1 MSNETEPSLPLDIP
15 EQPEVVAGQK
25 IAYARVSSKDQNLD
39 RQLAALKKE
48 KVFRVFTDTVSG
60 SSTQRPGLDGAL
72 NYVRAG
78 DQLIVVSMD
87 RLARS
92 LIDLH
97 RLVDELTERGVS
109 VKFLKEG
116 QTYSL
121 DSSPVAKLM
130 LGLLGSVAEFER
142 SIIRE
147 RQAEGIAKA
156 KARGVYKGRAKVL
169 NEEQVAQAREW
180 VGAGIPKA
188 EVARRLGI
196 GRTTLYKYSPTNGPL
211 EVVSKREKGDSPQN
225 KCKEDSDIEPVRF
238 FHWPLPRHGGCYG
251 DTNAHCYSKQTEGEK
266 RQELCHPA
274 KQTSDDK

>member
-1 MSNETEPSLPLDIP
+1 MNNETEPSLPLDIP
-15 EQPEVVAGQK
+15 EQPEAIAGQK
-25 IAYARVSSKDQNLD
+25 IGYARVSSKDQNLD

-97 RLVDELTERGVS
+97 RLVDELAERGVS

-142 SIIRE
+142 AIIRE

-169 NEEQVAQAREW
+169 NEEQIAQAREW

-188 EVARRLGI
+188 EVARRFGI
-196 GRTTLYKYSPTNGPL
+196 GRTTLYKYLT
-211 EVVSKREKGDSPQN
+211 Q
-225 KCKEDSDIEPVRF
+225 
-238 FHWPLPRHGGCYG
+238 
-251 DTNAHCYSKQTEGEK
+251 
-266 RQELCHPA
+266 
-274 KQTSDDK
+274 

>member
-169 NEEQVAQAREW
+169 NEEQVVQAREW
-180 VGAGIPKA
+180 VSEGVPKA
-188 EVARRLGI
+188 EVARRFGI
-196 GRTTLYKYSPTNGPL
+196 GRTTLYKYLT
-211 EVVSKREKGDSPQN
+211 Q
-225 KCKEDSDIEPVRF
+225 
-238 FHWPLPRHGGCYG
+238 
-251 DTNAHCYSKQTEGEK
+251 
-266 RQELCHPA
+266 
-274 KQTSDDK
+274 

>member
-25 IAYARVSSKDQNLD
+25 IGYARVSSKDQNLD

-48 KVFRVFTDTVSG
+48 KVFRIFTDTVSG

-156 KARGVYKGRAKVL
+156 KARGMYKGRAKVL
-169 NEEQVAQAREW
+169 NEEQIVQAREW
-180 VGAGIPKA
+180 VGEGIPKT

-196 GRTTLYKYSPTNGPL
+196 GRTTLYKYLAN
-211 EVVSKREKGDSPQN
+211 
-225 KCKEDSDIEPVRF
+225 
-238 FHWPLPRHGGCYG
+238 
-251 DTNAHCYSKQTEGEK
+251 
-266 RQELCHPA
+266 
-274 KQTSDDK
+274 

>member
-1 MSNETEPSLPLDIP
+1 MTNETESSLPLDIP
-15 EQPEVVAGQK
+15 EQPEAVAGQK
-25 IAYARVSSKDQNLD
+25 IGYARVSSKDQNLD

-48 KVFRVFTDTVSG
+48 KVFRIFTDTVSG

-72 NYVRAG
+72 NYLRTG

-142 SIIRE
+142 AIIRE

-169 NEEQVAQAREW
+169 NEEQIIQARKW
-180 VGAGIPKA
+180 VSEGIPKA

-196 GRTTLYKYSPTNGPL
+196 GRTTLYKYLN
-211 EVVSKREKGDSPQN
+211 Q
-225 KCKEDSDIEPVRF
+225 
-238 FHWPLPRHGGCYG
+238 
-251 DTNAHCYSKQTEGEK
+251 
-266 RQELCHPA
+266 
-274 KQTSDDK
+274 

>member
-15 EQPEVVAGQK
+15 EQPEVVTGQK
-25 IAYARVSSKDQNLD
+25 IGYARVSSKDQNLD

-48 KVFRVFTDTVSG
+48 KVFRIFTDTVSG

-72 NYVRAG
+72 DYVRAG

-142 SIIRE
+142 AIIRE

-169 NEEQVAQAREW
+169 NEEQIMQAREW
-180 VGAGIPKA
+180 VSEGVPKT
-188 EVARRLGI
+188 EVARRFGI
-196 GRTTLYKYSPTNGPL
+196 GRTTLYKYLSL
-211 EVVSKREKGDSPQN
+211 
-225 KCKEDSDIEPVRF
+225 I
-238 FHWPLPRHGGCYG
+238 HI
-251 DTNAHCYSKQTEGEK
+251 
-266 RQELCHPA
+266 
-274 KQTSDDK
+274 

>member
-15 EQPEVVAGQK
+15 EQPEAVAGQK
-25 IAYARVSSKDQNLD
+25 IGYARVSSKDQNLD

-72 NYVRAG
+72 NYLRSG

-169 NEEQVAQAREW
+169 NEEQIAQAREW
-180 VGAGIPKA
+180 VSEGIPKA

-196 GRTTLYKYSPTNGPL
+196 GRTTLYKYLT
-211 EVVSKREKGDSPQN
+211 Q
-225 KCKEDSDIEPVRF
+225 
-238 FHWPLPRHGGCYG
+238 
-251 DTNAHCYSKQTEGEK
+251 
-266 RQELCHPA
+266 
-274 KQTSDDK
+274 

>member
-25 IAYARVSSKDQNLD
+25 IGYARVSSKDQNLD

-48 KVFRVFTDTVSG
+48 KVFRIFTDTVSG

-196 GRTTLYKYSPTNGPL
+196 GRTTLYKYL
-211 EVVSKREKGDSPQN
+211 AD
-225 KCKEDSDIEPVRF
+225 
-238 FHWPLPRHGGCYG
+238 
-251 DTNAHCYSKQTEGEK
+251 
-266 RQELCHPA
+266 
-274 KQTSDDK
+274 

>member
-1 MSNETEPSLPLDIP
+1 MSDETEPSLPLDIP
-15 EQPEVVAGQK
+15 EQPEVVTGQK
-25 IAYARVSSKDQNLD
+25 IGYARVSSKDQNLD

-48 KVFRVFTDTVSG
+48 KVFRIFTDTVSG

-142 SIIRE
+142 AIIRE

-169 NEEQVAQAREW
+169 NEEQIMQAREW
-180 VGAGIPKA
+180 VSEGVPKT
-188 EVARRLGI
+188 EVARRFGI
-196 GRTTLYKYSPTNGPL
+196 GRTTLYKYL
-211 EVVSKREKGDSPQN
+211 AD
-225 KCKEDSDIEPVRF
+225 
-238 FHWPLPRHGGCYG
+238 
-251 DTNAHCYSKQTEGEK
+251 
-266 RQELCHPA
+266 
-274 KQTSDDK
+274 

>member
-1 MSNETEPSLPLDIP
+1 MANETEPSLPLDIP
-15 EQPEVVAGQK
+15 EQPEAVAGQK
-25 IAYARVSSKDQNLD
+25 IGYARVSSKDQNLD

-48 KVFRVFTDTVSG
+48 KVFRIFTDTVSG
-60 SSTQRPGLDGAL
+60 LSTQRPGLDGAL
-72 NYVRAG
+72 NYLRTG

-142 SIIRE
+142 AIIRE

-169 NEEQVAQAREW
+169 NEEQIIQARKW
-180 VGAGIPKA
+180 VSEGIPKA

-196 GRTTLYKYSPTNGPL
+196 GRTTLYKYLN
-211 EVVSKREKGDSPQN
+211 Q
-225 KCKEDSDIEPVRF
+225 
-238 FHWPLPRHGGCYG
+238 
-251 DTNAHCYSKQTEGEK
+251 
-266 RQELCHPA
+266 
-274 KQTSDDK
+274 

>member
-1 MSNETEPSLPLDIP
+1 MSNETEPSLPLDLP
-15 EQPEVVAGQK
+15 EQPEVVTGQK
-25 IAYARVSSKDQNLD
+25 IGYARVSSKDQNLD

-48 KVFRVFTDTVSG
+48 KVFRIFTDTVSG

-142 SIIRE
+142 AIIRE

-169 NEEQVAQAREW
+169 NEEQIMQAREW

-188 EVARRLGI
+188 EVARRFGI
-196 GRTTLYKYSPTNGPL
+196 GRTTLYKYL
-211 EVVSKREKGDSPQN
+211 AD
-225 KCKEDSDIEPVRF
+225 
-238 FHWPLPRHGGCYG
+238 
-251 DTNAHCYSKQTEGEK
+251 
-266 RQELCHPA
+266 
-274 KQTSDDK
+274 

>member
-15 EQPEVVAGQK
+15 EQSEVITGQK
-25 IAYARVSSKDQNLD
+25 IGYARVSSKDQNLD
-39 RQLAALKKE
+39 RQTAALKKE
-48 KVFRVFTDTVSG
+48 EVFRIFTDTVSG

-78 DQLIVVSMD
+78 DQLIVVSMY

-97 RLVDELTERGVS
+97 RLVDELTECGVS

-116 QTYSL
+116 QVYSK

-142 SIIRE
+142 AIIRE

-169 NEEQVAQAREW
+169 NEEQIMQARTW
-180 VGAGIPKA
+180 VSEGIPKA
-188 EVARRLGI
+188 EVARRLDI
-196 GRTTLYKYSPTNGPL
+196 GRTTLYKYLN
-211 EVVSKREKGDSPQN
+211 Q
-225 KCKEDSDIEPVRF
+225 
-238 FHWPLPRHGGCYG
+238 
-251 DTNAHCYSKQTEGEK
+251 
-266 RQELCHPA
+266 
-274 KQTSDDK
+274 

>member
-15 EQPEVVAGQK
+15 EQPEAIAGQK
-25 IAYARVSSKDQNLD
+25 IGYARVSSKDQNLD

-142 SIIRE
+142 AIIRE

-169 NEEQVAQAREW
+169 NEEQIAQAREW

-188 EVARRLGI
+188 EVARRFGI
-196 GRTTLYKYSPTNGPL
+196 GRTTLYKYLT
-211 EVVSKREKGDSPQN
+211 Q
-225 KCKEDSDIEPVRF
+225 
-238 FHWPLPRHGGCYG
+238 
-251 DTNAHCYSKQTEGEK
+251 
-266 RQELCHPA
+266 
-274 KQTSDDK
+274 

>member
-1 MSNETEPSLPLDIP
+1 MSNETEPSLPLDIS
-15 EQPEVVAGQK
+15 EQPEAVAGQK
-25 IAYARVSSKDQNLD
+25 IGYARVSSKDQNLD

-48 KVFRVFTDTVSG
+48 KVFRIFTDTVSG

-97 RLVDELTERGVS
+97 RLVDELAERGVS

-169 NEEQVAQAREW
+169 NEEQVVQAREW
-180 VGAGIPKA
+180 VSEGVPKA
-188 EVARRLGI
+188 EVARRFGI
-196 GRTTLYKYSPTNGPL
+196 GRTTLYKYLT
-211 EVVSKREKGDSPQN
+211 Q
-225 KCKEDSDIEPVRF
+225 
-238 FHWPLPRHGGCYG
+238 
-251 DTNAHCYSKQTEGEK
+251 
-266 RQELCHPA
+266 
-274 KQTSDDK
+274 

>member
-1 MSNETEPSLPLDIP
+1 M
-15 EQPEVVAGQK
+15 
-25 IAYARVSSKDQNLD
+25 
-39 RQLAALKKE
+39 KKE

-60 SSTQRPGLDGAL
+60 SSPQRPGLDGAL

-169 NEEQVAQAREW
+169 NEEQVVQAREW
-180 VGAGIPKA
+180 VGEGIPKA

-196 GRTTLYKYSPTNGPL
+196 GRTTLYKYLAG
-211 EVVSKREKGDSPQN
+211 
-225 KCKEDSDIEPVRF
+225 
-238 FHWPLPRHGGCYG
+238 
-251 DTNAHCYSKQTEGEK
+251 
-266 RQELCHPA
+266 
-274 KQTSDDK
+274 

>member
-15 EQPEVVAGQK
+15 EQPEAVAGQK
-25 IAYARVSSKDQNLD
+25 IGYARVSSKDQNLD

-72 NYVRAG
+72 NYVRSG

-97 RLVDELTERGVS
+97 RLVDGLTERGVS

-169 NEEQVAQAREW
+169 NEKQVTQAREW
-180 VGAGIPKA
+180 VGAGIPKV

-196 GRTTLYKYSPTNGPL
+196 GRTTLYKYLN
-211 EVVSKREKGDSPQN
+211 Q
-225 KCKEDSDIEPVRF
+225 
-238 FHWPLPRHGGCYG
+238 
-251 DTNAHCYSKQTEGEK
+251 
-266 RQELCHPA
+266 
-274 KQTSDDK
+274 

>member
-1 MSNETEPSLPLDIP
+1 MTNETEPSLPLDIS
-15 EQPEVVAGQK
+15 EQSEVITGQK
-25 IAYARVSSKDQNLD
+25 IGYARVSSKDQNLD

-48 KVFRVFTDTVSG
+48 KVFRIFTDTVSG
-60 SSTQRPGLDGAL
+60 SSTKCPGLDGAL

-116 QTYSL
+116 QVYSQ
-121 DSSPVAKLM
+121 DSTPVAKLM

-142 SIIRE
+142 AIIRE

-169 NEEQVAQAREW
+169 NEEQIMQAREW
-180 VGAGIPKA
+180 VSEGIPKA

-196 GRTTLYKYSPTNGPL
+196 GRTTLYKYLN
-211 EVVSKREKGDSPQN
+211 Q
-225 KCKEDSDIEPVRF
+225 
-238 FHWPLPRHGGCYG
+238 
-251 DTNAHCYSKQTEGEK
+251 
-266 RQELCHPA
+266 
-274 KQTSDDK
+274 

>member
-1 MSNETEPSLPLDIP
+1 MTNETEPSLPLDIP
-15 EQPEVVAGQK
+15 EQPEAVAGQK
-25 IAYARVSSKDQNLD
+25 IGYARVSSKDQNLD

-48 KVFRVFTDTVSG
+48 KVFRIFTDTVSG
-60 SSTQRPGLDGAL
+60 LSTQRPGLDGAL
-72 NYVRAG
+72 NYLRTG

-142 SIIRE
+142 AIIRE

-169 NEEQVAQAREW
+169 NEEQIIQAREW
-180 VGAGIPKA
+180 VSEGIPKA

-196 GRTTLYKYSPTNGPL
+196 GRTTLYKYLN
-211 EVVSKREKGDSPQN
+211 Q
-225 KCKEDSDIEPVRF
+225 
-238 FHWPLPRHGGCYG
+238 
-251 DTNAHCYSKQTEGEK
+251 
-266 RQELCHPA
+266 
-274 KQTSDDK
+274 

>member
-1 MSNETEPSLPLDIP
+1 MTKETEPSLPLDIP
-15 EQPEVVAGQK
+15 EQSEVVAGQK
-25 IAYARVSSKDQNLD
+25 IGYARVSSKDQNLD

-48 KVFRVFTDTVSG
+48 KVFRIFTDTVSG

-72 NYVRAG
+72 NYLRAG

-169 NEEQVAQAREW
+169 NEEQIVQAREW
-180 VGAGIPKA
+180 VGEGIPKA

-196 GRTTLYKYSPTNGPL
+196 GRTTLYRYL
-211 EVVSKREKGDSPQN
+211 
-225 KCKEDSDIEPVRF
+225 SD
-238 FHWPLPRHGGCYG
+238 
-251 DTNAHCYSKQTEGEK
+251 
-266 RQELCHPA
+266 
-274 KQTSDDK
+274 

>member
-1 MSNETEPSLPLDIP
+1 MSNETEPSLPLDLP
-15 EQPEVVAGQK
+15 EQPEVVTGQK
-25 IAYARVSSKDQNLD
+25 IGYARVSSKDQNLD

-48 KVFRVFTDTVSG
+48 KVFRIFTDTVSG

-121 DSSPVAKLM
+121 NSTPIAKLM

-169 NEEQVAQAREW
+169 NEEQIMQAREW

-188 EVARRLGI
+188 EVARRFGI
-196 GRTTLYKYSPTNGPL
+196 GRTTLYKYL
-211 EVVSKREKGDSPQN
+211 AD
-225 KCKEDSDIEPVRF
+225 
-238 FHWPLPRHGGCYG
+238 
-251 DTNAHCYSKQTEGEK
+251 
-266 RQELCHPA
+266 
-274 KQTSDDK
+274 

>member
-1 MSNETEPSLPLDIP
+1 MANETEPSLPLDIP
-15 EQPEVVAGQK
+15 EQPEVVTGQK
-25 IAYARVSSKDQNLD
+25 IGYARVSSKDQNLD

-48 KVFRVFTDTVSG
+48 KVFRIFTDTVSG

-121 DSSPVAKLM
+121 NSTPIAKLM

-196 GRTTLYKYSPTNGPL
+196 GRTTLYKYL
-211 EVVSKREKGDSPQN
+211 AD
-225 KCKEDSDIEPVRF
+225 
-238 FHWPLPRHGGCYG
+238 
-251 DTNAHCYSKQTEGEK
+251 
-266 RQELCHPA
+266 
-274 KQTSDDK
+274 

>member
-25 IAYARVSSKDQNLD
+25 IGYARVSSKDQNLD

-48 KVFRVFTDTVSG
+48 KVFRIFTDTVSG

-97 RLVDELTERGVS
+97 RLVDELAERGVS

-196 GRTTLYKYSPTNGPL
+196 GRTTLYKYLT
-211 EVVSKREKGDSPQN
+211 Q
-225 KCKEDSDIEPVRF
+225 
-238 FHWPLPRHGGCYG
+238 
-251 DTNAHCYSKQTEGEK
+251 
-266 RQELCHPA
+266 
-274 KQTSDDK
+274 